1 MNRYLQAL
9 LIFDVAAPAFLIGLP
24 CCALFWAVLTFQNF
38 VLQKTV
44 ERDEYETKGREVTAL
59 STQLA
64 PTRAKVLLLKSLLS
78 TDDIETRLDRG
89 IAYSLEKF
97 SSDEV
102 EQTLHDYQTGP
113 SVIGQNLGEG
123 RRLSLKLSSRWE
135 SLNTATADWE
145 TRFPTMILESLS
157 IDLAA
162 GSAVSV
168 PYLQSTLTYFVVT
181 EN

>member
-9 LIFDVAAPAFLIGLP
+9 LVFDVAAPALLIGLP
-24 CCALFWAVLTFQNF
+24 CGALFWAVLTFQNF
-38 VLQKTV
+38 LLQKTV
-44 ERDEYETKGREVTAL
+44 DRDAYETRGREVAAL
-59 STQLA
+59 SAQLA
-64 PTRAKVLLLKSLLS
+64 PTREKVLLLKKLLS
-78 TDDIETRLDRG
+78 TDDIETRLDRD
-89 IAYSLEKF
+89 IAAGLEKF
-97 SSDEV
+97 SSDEA
-102 EQTLHDYQTGP
+102 EQTLHDYQIGP
-113 SVIGQNLGEG
+113 SVIGQNLGDG

-145 TRFPTMILESLS
+145 THFPTMILETLS
-157 IDLAA
+157 IDLTA

>member
-9 LIFDVAAPAFLIGLP
+9 LVFDVATPAFLIGLP

-38 VLQKTV
+38 LLQKTV
-44 ERDEYETKGREVTAL
+44 ERDEYETKGREVAAL
-59 STQLA
+59 SAQLV
-64 PTRAKVLLLKSLLS
+64 PTRTKVSLLKSLLS

-89 IAYSLEKF
+89 IAASLEKF

-113 SVIGQNLGEG
+113 SVIGANLGEG

-135 SLNTATADWE
+135 SLNTATAEWE

-157 IDLAA
+157 IDLTA

-168 PYLQSTLTYFVVT
+168 PYLQSTLSYFVVT

>member
-9 LIFDVAAPAFLIGLP
+9 LIFDVAAPACIIGLP
-24 CCALFWAVLTFQNF
+24 CCALFWAVLTFQSF

-44 ERDEYETKGREVTAL
+44 ERDAYETKGRELTAL

-64 PTRAKVLLLKSLLS
+64 PTRSKVLLLKSLLS

-89 IAYSLEKF
+89 IASSLDKF
-97 SSDEV
+97 TSDEA